1 MEKRLERFE
10 KELDNFSRTM
20 VNFAGKTDCTFK
32 FILEIMEL
40 ANITK
45 SECGG
50 FQEKFQHLVK
60 EYREGVKKFEEVQ
73 DENKCETEFKS
84 GCEDECIPTQA
95 LNAIIDFL
103 EQVDPSTDP
112 EKILF
117 VIKGVLKKAVEDFK
131 QMENNGRNDFK
142 KRR

>member
-1 MEKRLERFE
+1 MENNMEPKSIEELRHYT
-10 KELDNFSRTM
+10 LDNQMMIGALLRTFS
-20 VNFAGKTDCTFK
+20 KDQQIEIFK
-32 FILEIMEL
+32 DYEL
-40 ANITK
+40 LCERKGLRPNLIK
-45 SECGG
+45 
-50 FQEKFQHLVK
+50 
-60 EYREGVKKFEEVQ
+60 YKKEVQ
-73 DENKCETEFKS
+73 DGNECEIEFESECK
-84 GCEDECIPTQA
+84 DDCIPAQA